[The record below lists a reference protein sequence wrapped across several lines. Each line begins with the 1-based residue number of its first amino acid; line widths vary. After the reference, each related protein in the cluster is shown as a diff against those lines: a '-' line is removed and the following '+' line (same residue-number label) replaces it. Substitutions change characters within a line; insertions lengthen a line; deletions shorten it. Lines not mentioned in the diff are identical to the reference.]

1 MHLEDAPDA
10 FALALGGVV
19 DVGAAL
25 QGAAVDPEEGEVAD
39 EGVVGDL
46 EGDGREGLVVAGRPA
61 AGLHLPRDVALDGG
75 HVERGG
81 QVVDD
86 RVEHRLDAPVLQGR
100 TAEHGDE
107 LGLDGPDAKAA
118 ADVVGGELLALQIAA
133 EQLVVGLGD
142 GLDEGVAPLGHV
154 RLHLLGDLTALAGG
168 AQVVEV
174 DDGRQ
179 VDQVDHPDEVG
190 LAADRQL
197 DGDRVGPQP
206 ILDRLQGGVEVGPHP
221 VHLVDEAD
229 PRDLVAVRLPP
240 DRLGLG
246 LDPGHGVEHR
256 HRAVQDPE
264 AALHLH
270 GEVHMPGC
278 IDDVDT
284 VAAPLRRRGGRGDG
298 DPALLLLD
306 HPVHGGGALVD
317 LPHPMDAARI
327 EEDTLGRRGLARVDV
342 GHDPDIPVLLQ
353 RYGAPGDGGAHQFRT
368 TRSDQYRK
376 CEKALFDSAILWVS
390 SFRLIDA
397 PTPLAASISS
407 AASRSAMLLPPRA
420 RA

>member
-1 MHLEDAPDA
+1 L
-10 FALALGGVV
+10 
-19 DVGAAL
+19 
-25 QGAAVDPEEGEVAD
+25 
-39 EGVVGDL
+39 
-46 EGDGREGLVVAGRPA
+46 
-61 AGLHLPRDVALDGG
+61 
-75 HVERGG
+75 HVEGG
-81 QVVDD
+81 RQVVDD
-86 RVEHRLDAPVLQGR
+86 RVEHRLDAPVLEGGA
-100 TAEHGDE
+100 AEHGDQ
-107 LGLDGPDAKAA
+107 LGLDGPDAEAP
-118 ADVVGGELLALQIAA
+118 ADVVGGELLPLQVPA

-142 GLDEGVAPLGHV
+142 GLQEGVAPLGHLD
-154 RLHLLGDLTALAGG
+154 LHLLGDLAALAGG
-168 AQVVEV
+168 AEIVQV

-179 VDQVDHPDEVG
+179 VDQVDHPDEAG
-190 LAADRQL
+190 LAADREL

-206 ILDRLQGGVEVGPHP
+206 VLDRLQGGVEVGPHP

-229 PRDLVAVRLPP
+229 PGDLVAIGLPP

-246 LDPGHGVEHR
+246 LHPGHGVEDR
-256 HRAVQDPE
+256 HRSVEDPQ

-270 GEVHMPGC
+270 GEIHMPGC
-278 IDDVDT
+278 IDYVDT

-298 DPALLLLD
+298 DPALLLLN

-317 LPHPMDAARI
+317 LPHPVDAPGV
-327 EEDTLGRRGLARVDV
+327 EEDALGRRGLARVDV

-353 RYGAPGDGGAHQFRT
+353 RDSATGDGDAHEFRT

-376 CEKALFDSAILWVS
+376 CEKALLDSAILWVS